1 MIRTATR
8 ACALHYI
15 VRLKTFKNTLLKKLS
30 LQPEECAHH
39 PEPWLSPGATEGPAH
54 SPSTRLAQSFH

>member
-1 MIRTATR
+1 MIRTATH
-8 ACALHYI
+8 AEAFHYI
-15 VRLKTFKNTLLKKLS
+15 VRLKTYKYTLLKKLS

-39 PEPWLSPGATEGPAH
+39 PEPWPSPGATQGPVP